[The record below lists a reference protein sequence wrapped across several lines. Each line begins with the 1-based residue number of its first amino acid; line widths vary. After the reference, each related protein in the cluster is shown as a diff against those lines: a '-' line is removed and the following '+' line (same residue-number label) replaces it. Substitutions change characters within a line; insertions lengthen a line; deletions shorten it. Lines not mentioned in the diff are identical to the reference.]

1 MLSTLFI
8 MLSGAVLCFIL
19 LLVLLS
25 LCRTG
30 APGVKA
36 WCVANG
42 LSMIAFTLYGVS
54 AWLE

>member
-25 LCRTG
+25 LCAG
-30 APGVKA
+30 PAHPA
-36 WCVANG
+36 
-42 LSMIAFTLYGVS
+42 
-54 AWLE
+54 